1 MLKSGLWL
9 PPIYVQRGAE
19 GEPDTGV
26 VIEVLQE
33 GLITGLIGTD
43 PVYRLPLGP
52 YKRQWQVCDRSG
64 R

>member
-1 MLKSGLWL
+1 MLKAGLWL
-9 PPIYVQRGAE
+9 PPIHVQCAAE
-19 GEPDTGV
+19 GEPDTDV
-26 VIEVLQE
+26 VIEVLRE

-43 PVYRLPLGP
+43 PVYEPPLRP